1 MSFQGGHLQYQR
13 VSFPE
18 EAEVNTSLTYC
29 CSAFAL
35 QLSSVKTIPKTTNLI
50 KITAMQQRK

>member
-1 MSFQGGHLQYQR
+1 VSFQGGHLQYQR
-13 VSFPE
+13 VSLSE
-18 EAEVNTSLTYC
+18 EAEVNASLIYS

-35 QLSSVKTIPKTTNLI
+35 QPSSVKTIPKTTNLI

>member
-1 MSFQGGHLQYQR
+1 MQYQR
-13 VSFPE
+13 VSLSE
-18 EAEVNTSLTYC
+18 EGEVNASLIYS